1 MNLCCLDQ
9 KCYSTTRSYT
19 GLITLCFCFSHIAH
33 TDRAWLFSPV
43 HSFRAILYILCSLQ
57 LVLVEQQGKESL
69 NRLEAE
75 RSRIRNSYVGTFCMT
90 SAVVFWSYH
99 VCTSQKASLWKQHA
113 SRQRFQKQL
122 QIICYKTLQICIRIT
137 LLSFEKKNYIK
148 ILPNIHH
155 GKAIIF
161 PIKTNFYGSLV
172 LWELYSCT
180 VVG

>member
-33 TDRAWLFSPV
+33 VDWAWLCFLSCALIQTHTLYAVLLTACFS
-43 HSFRAILYILCSLQ
+43 RTAG
-57 LVLVEQQGKESL
+57 EEGL

-75 RSRIRNSYVGTFCMT
+75 RSSIRNSYVGTFCMT
-90 SAVVFWSYH
+90 SAVVFCSYH

-122 QIICYKTLQICIRIT
+122 QIICYKTLQICIGIT
-137 LLSFEKKNYIK
+137 LLSFEKTYIK

-161 PIKTNFYGSLV
+161 PIKPTSMV
-172 LWELYSCT
+172 A
-180 VVG
+180 